1 MGSVVGSVCVG
12 GQKSG
17 RLIQWS
23 ILMLCEGQLD
33 LGELAVRGLR
43 CLVHARRH
51 QGVLILLA
59 GHLGE
64 GEQELMSY
72 NYSGLFWTFCDVA
85 LLISVNNSKLL

>member
-1 MGSVVGSVCVG
+1 MAGVVGFVCDG

-33 LGELAVRGLR
+33 LGELAVCGLGR
-43 CLVHARRH
+43 LVHARRH

-59 GHLGE
+59 GHLTE
-64 GEQELMSY
+64 GEQELMRH
-72 NYSGLFWTFCDVA
+72 N
-85 LLISVNNSKLL
+85 